1 MKILSKTEVTKRSD
15 TAFFWEE
22 RDIMATTNSPWVVKM
37 YEAFQDKKHL
47 YLVMEFMPGGDLV
60 NVMEN
65 YEFPEKWT
73 IYYTAEAVL
82 AINAIH
88 EMGYIHRDIK
98 PENMLLDDGGHL
110 KIADFGTCM
119 KMDAKKK
126 VRSDNAVGTPD
137 YISPE
142 VLQSQGK
149 DALTLGIYHCFV
161 FSSQL
166 TSCIYYLGIL
176 SAVFRLGWH

>member
-82 AINAIH
+82 TINAIH

-98 PENMLLDDGGHL
+98 PENMLLDAGGHL

-126 VRSDNAVGTPD
+126 VKSDNAVGTPD

-149 DALTLGIYHCFV
+149 DALTLGIY
-161 FSSQL
+161 QL
-166 TSCIYYLGIL
+166 LCIRVSTYELYLL
-176 SAVFRLGWH
+176 PWHIERCI